1 MKPVPFKYTQA
12 STWKDAVSLLGE
24 YGEDAK
30 LLAGG
35 QTLVPAMNFRLA
47 RPNALIDLNTISNS
61 AYTKT
66 TDTHICIG
74 GLARHIQFDVPLTD
88 GPLREF
94 LPRVS
99 RHIAHVP
106 IRMRG
111 TFAGSLAHADPAS
124 EWCALIVSLDGTI
137 VAEGSFGER
146 EIEAKEFF
154 VSALTTSLTNNEVIR
169 EVRLPLLDEGWFC
182 GFQEFSRRA
191 GDFALA
197 IVIAHLKINQGVI
210 EAARICIGG
219 VGVVPFRAASAESEL
234 VGHSPNSGIF
244 TRAGEAASILAD
256 PIEDPHATGS
266 YRCDLVKTLVPRA
279 LSEASTLA
287 GLKI

>member
-1 MKPVPFKYTQA
+1 VKPAPFEYIQA
-12 STWKDAVSLLGE
+12 STWKDAVALLGE

-47 RPNALIDLNTISNS
+47 RPNVLIDLNTISDS
-61 AYTKT
+61 AYAETNG
-66 TDTHICIG
+66 THLCIG
-74 GLARHIQFDVPLTD
+74 GLARHIQFDVPLTG
-88 GPLREF
+88 GPLRGL

-124 EWCALIVSLDGTI
+124 EWCTLIVSLDGSV
-137 VAEGSFGER
+137 VAQGSSGER
-146 EIEAKEFF
+146 TIDAKEFF
-154 VSALTTSLTNNEVIR
+154 VSALTTSLATNEVIR
-169 EVRLPLLDEGWFC
+169 EVRLPLLDESWYC

-197 IVIAHLKINQGVI
+197 IVIAHLKLNEGAI
-210 EAARICIGG
+210 EAARVCIGG
-219 VGVVPFRAASAESEL
+219 VGVVPFRATKAESEL
-234 VGHSPNSGIF
+234 VGQSPNAGIF
-244 TRAGEAASILAD
+244 ARAGEAASIFPD

-266 YRCDLVKTLVPRA
+266 YRCELVRTLVPRA
-279 LSEASTLA
+279 LRDASSLA
-287 GLKI
+287 GMEI